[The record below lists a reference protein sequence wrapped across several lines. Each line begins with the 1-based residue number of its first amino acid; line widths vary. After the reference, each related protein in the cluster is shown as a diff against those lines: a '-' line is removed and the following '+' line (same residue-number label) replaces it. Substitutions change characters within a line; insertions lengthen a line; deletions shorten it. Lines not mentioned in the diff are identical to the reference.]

1 MRNARAHKIQWS
13 GPIPLLWFS
22 HTNYQRYRYRHS
34 HIQLRTTN
42 TNREIPI
49 LCAYANHYSQT
60 ECSFASNIVTQC
72 CNIDVQVYSEHISQT
87 LLYKITGKFV
97 PQACNICI
105 SNFQI
110 NSKRYLACELI
121 GKRVCSQL

>member
-1 MRNARAHKIQWS
+1 MR
-13 GPIPLLWFS
+13 G
-22 HTNYQRYRYRHS
+22 HTKFNGVALFLYCS
-34 HIQLRTTN
+34 SV
-42 TNREIPI
+42 IPI
-49 LCAYANHYSQT
+49 IRDIDIDIVIFSYGPQIRTGKSLFCAYANHYSQT

-121 GKRVCSQL
+121 GKRVCLQL